1 MPLSKIRF
9 SAILTMLA
17 CSSPMVFADAT
28 SQAKL
33 HAEAKISEADA
44 RATAL
49 AKVPSGTVS
58 STELEN
64 EHGKL
69 IWSFDIAQIGSKDI
83 TEIHVD
89 AKTGKIVSTEMET
102 PKKQRHE
109 AAAEKKEH
117 KTY

>member
-1 MPLSKIRF
+1 MVHSKIRL
-9 SAILTMLA
+9 SAILTLLA
-17 CSSPMVFADAT
+17 FSSPMAFADAA

-49 AKVPSGTVS
+49 AKVPGGAVS
-58 STELEN
+58 STELEK

-69 IWSFDIAQIGSKDI
+69 IWSFDIAQVGSKDI

-109 AAAEKKEH
+109 AAAEKKEQ